1 VAAWPGQRAW
11 VDPIDLERT
20 VSESISRRALMQR
33 AALAAAAGVAPA
45 AMGAVPDAAQAEA
58 RLEFAAAPHHVSP
71 RAALRMLMEG
81 NRRWVR
87 GAARH
92 PSQTIQRRRR
102 LAKGQNPFAVIF
114 SCIDS
119 RVPPE
124 IVFDRG
130 LGDLFVTRTGA
141 QTADGVALGSVG
153 FGPDEL
159 GTPLIFVL
167 GHQSCGAVIAAIE
180 SIRTNT
186 PAPGHVQAVVDALRP
201 AYAVAV
207 HQSGDLVDNMVR
219 AQTKLTVAQLKKEP
233 GLAEKIRAGRL
244 MIVGGRYSLTTG
256 RVEIIA

>member
-1 VAAWPGQRAW
+1 
-11 VDPIDLERT
+11 
-20 VSESISRRALMQR
+20 
-33 AALAAAAGVAPA
+33 
-45 AMGAVPDAAQAEA
+45 MGAVPDAAQAEPN
-58 RLEFAAAPHHVSP
+58 LEFAGAPQRVSP

-81 NRRWVR
+81 NRRFVR
-87 GAARH
+87 GLARH
-92 PSQTIQRRRR
+92 PHQTIQRRRR
-102 LAKGQNPFAVIF
+102 LAKGQMPFAVVF

-130 LGDLFVTRTGA
+130 IGDLFSTRTGA
-141 QTADGVALGSVG
+141 HTADAVALGSVE
-153 FGPDEL
+153 FGPDEV

-167 GHQSCGAVIAAIE
+167 GHQSCGAVKASIE

-186 PAPGHVQAVVDALRP
+186 PAPGHVRAVVDALRP
-201 AYAVAV
+201 AYDVAV
-207 HQSGDLVDNMVR
+207 RQSGNMVDNMVR

-256 RVEIIA
+256 RVQIIA

>member
-1 VAAWPGQRAW
+1 
-11 VDPIDLERT
+11 

-45 AMGAVPDAAQAEA
+45 AMGAVPDAAQAETD
-58 RLEFAAAPHHVSP
+58 LEFAGAPQRVSP

-81 NRRWVR
+81 NRRFVR
-87 GAARH
+87 GLARH
-92 PSQTIQRRRR
+92 PHQTIQRRRR
-102 LAKGQNPFAVIF
+102 LAKGQKPFAVVF

-130 LGDLFVTRTGA
+130 IGDLFTARTGA
-141 QTADGVALGSVG
+141 QTADAVVLGSVE
-153 FGPDEL
+153 FGPDEA

-167 GHQSCGAVIAAIE
+167 GHESCGAVKASIE

-186 PAPGHVQAVVDALRP
+186 PAPGHVRAVVDALRP
-201 AYAVAV
+201 AYDVAV
-207 HQSGDLVDNMVR
+207 RQSGDMVDNTVR

-244 MIVGGRYSLTTG
+244 MIVGGRYSLKTG
-256 RVEIIA
+256 RVQIIA